1 MSGFF
6 PVMMFGLPGACLAM
20 YHTAR
25 PERRAGVAGLLLSLG
40 LTSFLTGVT
49 EPVEFTFMF
58 LAPVLYALHAVAT
71 GLSMVVMDLFHV
83 RLGFS
88 FSAGLFDYV
97 LNFSHAQHPLLL
109 LPIGGAYFALYYAV
123 FRVCIVRLNLATPG
137 RDADEAMEQL
147 PLPVTPAARG
157 AAFVEALGG
166 ARNLTEVAACTTRL
180 RLVLVDNR
188 AIDEAALRRLGARGI
203 LRSSEQGL
211 QVVLGPIAD
220 QVAGEM
226 RTASRAAPSSIGTS
240 STGVSR
246 AAPSSIGTSS
256 AGASST
262 GGHDAQALLAALGG
276 RGNVVKLET
285 AAGRLLISTVRPES
299 IDEAALRILGIRG
312 IARPAGLAV
321 QVLVTGGVEETAEPL
336 RRLLGAA

>member
-1 MSGFF
+1 
-6 PVMMFGLPGACLAM
+6 
-20 YHTAR
+20 
-25 PERRAGVAGLLLSLG
+25 
-40 LTSFLTGVT
+40 
-49 EPVEFTFMF
+49 
-58 LAPVLYALHAVAT
+58 
-71 GLSMVVMDLFHV
+71 MVVMDLFHV

-137 RDADEAMEQL
+137 RDADEAMEHP
-147 PLPVTPAARG
+147 PLPSTPAARG

-226 RTASRAAPSSIGTS
+226 RTASRAAPSSSGTS
-240 STGVSR
+240 STGASR
-246 AAPSSIGTSS
+246 
-256 AGASST
+256 T
-262 GGHDAQALLAALGG
+262 GGHDAQAMLAALGG
-276 RGNVVKLET
+276 RGNVLKLET

-312 IARPAGLAV
+312 IARPAGLAM